1 MHIGRQYKISQFLGW
16 TRWEAAYLI
25 GWSLLVT
32 AFLQI
37 SHWNFLTIPAPIL
50 ALIGSALAIILA
62 FKNSQCYA
70 RFNEALIFSGQ
81 LTTNSLILANK
92 LASTVGCL
100 DPKADPRLKEL
111 FYRHFAWLTAL
122 RFFLRE
128 RKTWENVFEPG
139 NVRFLAKLPA
149 PENQSTLKD
158 ELKPY
163 LSDAEL
169 QKFLA
174 HPGDKEA
181 LILHW
186 QYEAISTLYNRKFI
200 SEFIFV
206 VLTGTLDELARLQGG
221 LKRLKNYPYAR
232 NYYSI
237 AVILVKIFVVMVPFS
252 LFPYAQELGKSAGI
266 EHWTVWLNIPF
277 SAVVGWIFVSL
288 EKVGENSSNPFEGG
302 SNDVPISSIARRIEI
317 EMRIMLGE
325 QTDLKP
331 IEAKS
336 NILFVASSPHERQRY
351 AGQSHEHTP
360 TGPGYRVAH
369 PGYGCRDRDA

>member
-1 MHIGRQYKISQFLGW
+1 MHIGRQYKIIQFLGW

-25 GWSLLVT
+25 GWSAVVT
-32 AFLQI
+32 AFLQL

-70 RFNEALIFSGQ
+70 RFNEALTFSGQ

-92 LASTVGCL
+92 LAATVGCL
-100 DPKADPRLKEL
+100 EVSTSEPRLKEI
-111 FYRHFAWLTAL
+111 FYRHFAWLTAM

-139 NVRFLAKLPA
+139 NARFLKHLPA
-149 PENQSTLKD
+149 PESQSTLKE

-169 QKFLA
+169 QKVMT
-174 HPGDKEA
+174 HPGDKES

-186 QYEAISTLYNRKFI
+186 QHEAICDLSNKKLI
-200 SEFIFV
+200 SELMFI
-206 VLTGTLDELARLQGG
+206 VLTGLLDDLARLQGG

-266 EHWTVWLNIPF
+266 EHWTAWLNIPF
-277 SAVVGWIFVSL
+277 SAVVCWIFVAL

-336 NILFVASSPHERQRY
+336 NILF
-351 AGQSHEHTP
+351 
-360 TGPGYRVAH
+360 
-369 PGYGCRDRDA
+369 